1 MHILEILDTED
12 NKILKLLE
20 SAKDHKEMLD
30 LFARRVNLY
39 KKCAEQTDNHMERGI
54 IDAKKMVIMG
64 EVGLM
69 SAQYEMQTQID
80 KINSRLDSL
89 GITSPNQKTS

>member
-1 MHILEILDTED
+1 MHIFEILDIED
-12 NKILKLLE
+12 NKILKLLAN
-20 SAKDHKEMLD
+20 AKDHKEILD

-39 KKCAEQTDNHMERGI
+39 KKCAEQTDDHLERGI

-64 EVGLM
+64 EIGLM
-69 SAQYEMQTQID
+69 SAQYEIQTEIN